1 MILANIDVNVCCLIC
16 DVICLFLN
24 GVGFNQVT
32 ASSWLNDLRDQV
44 EHTKVLNVVYR
55 SATALGS
62 RLPSISSAKA
72 RVAGAGAI
80 LWPVTSGTQVDSS
93 SSVSN

>member
-1 MILANIDVNVCCLIC
+1 M
-16 DVICLFLN
+16 
-24 GVGFNQVT
+24 T

-72 RVAGAGAI
+72 KVAGAGAI
-80 LWPVTSGTQVDSS
+80 LRPVTSGTQVAVI
-93 SSVSN
+93 SVVCIWHCDRNFGIFYFFQFVNLEIFI